1 MSKIRLTSQNVVA
14 ETLLMPLYARALEA
28 QYPAPLLRD
37 DKAVAL
43 VRQID
48 YDFSRFKLRGHDQA
62 TIIMRMG
69 EFDRQARGFLA
80 RHPEAVVVHIG
91 CGLDTR
97 FDRVDN
103 GQVEWYDLDLPEVI
117 NLRRSLMDETPRC
130 RLIGCSVFDSAWL
143 DVVSIH
149 AGRPFLFLAEG
160 VLPYFEEA
168 QVKDLV
174 LLFKER
180 FPGAELVCDAMTP
193 FMVRSLNLELA
204 FTRLAARLHWGL
216 KRGRDLESW
225 GAGIRLL
232 DEWFYFD
239 RPEPRLGASQL
250 MRYIPPLAKGVGI
263 FHYQLGG
270 AERGQA
276 CTGQGVFSSRGVPG
290 TAGAQHG

>member
-1 MSKIRLTSQNVVA
+1 MSKITLQSQNVVA
-14 ETLLMPLYARALEA
+14 ETLLIALYARALEA
-28 QYPAPLLRD
+28 QCPAPLLRD

-43 VRQID
+43 VKQID

-62 TIIMRMG
+62 TTIMRLR

-80 RHPEAVVVHIG
+80 RHPEAVVIHIG

-97 FDRVDN
+97 FERVDN

-117 NLRRSLMDETPRC
+117 NLRHNLMDETVRC
-130 RLIGCSVFDSAWL
+130 RFLGYSVFDRAWL
-143 DVVSIH
+143 DTVSIH

-174 LLFKER
+174 LLLKEQ

-193 FMVRSLNLELA
+193 FMIRLHNLELI
-204 FTRLAARLHWGL
+204 FSKISARLHWGL
-216 KRGRDLESW
+216 KHGRDLESW
-225 GAGIRLL
+225 GVGIRLL

-250 MRYIPPLAKGVGI
+250 MRYFPPLAKGVGI
-263 FHYQLGG
+263 FHYQLGD
-270 AERGQA
+270 AEER
-276 CTGQGVFSSRGVPG
+276 
-290 TAGAQHG
+290 TAEG

>member
-1 MSKIRLTSQNVVA
+1 MSKIALESQNVVA

-28 QYPAPLLRD
+28 QRPAPMVRD
-37 DKAVAL
+37 DKAVEL
-43 VRQID
+43 VKQID

-62 TIIMRMG
+62 TIIMRMR

-97 FDRVDN
+97 FERVDD
-103 GQVEWYDLDLPEVI
+103 GRVQWYDLDLPEVI
-117 NLRRSLMDETPRC
+117 DLRRQLMDETARC
-130 RLIGCSVFDSAWL
+130 HFLACSVFDRAWL

-160 VLPYFEEA
+160 VLPYCEEA

-174 LLFKER
+174 LLIKQR

-193 FMVRSLNLELA
+193 FMIRSLNLELA

-216 KRGRDLESW
+216 KSGRALESW

-232 DEWFYFD
+232 EEWFYFD

-263 FHYQLGG
+263 FHYQLGD
-270 AERGQA
+270 AEER
-276 CTGQGVFSSRGVPG
+276 R
-290 TAGAQHG
+290 AGG